1 MFYSTTALNS
11 DGRTHTA
18 AFKINDFIVL
28 SFEDWTDQDYNDVM
42 FNIWSNPIEA
52 IAPDVPSVDPIDPD
66 DASVAYRM
74 TYKGIL
80 AFEDNWPS
88 KGDYDLNDVIVKYS
102 SILEFNTKNQV
113 LSAEDTFTAMWSGA
127 LFKNGFAYQLN
138 TDRSNVE
145 CSILEGKSG
154 WDKQG
159 LDKDLEQAT
168 ISVFANAIEETGEN
182 TKTSTFKIQNKFKQ
196 PVDHETFGVAPYNPF
211 IFLHQNTD
219 KNRTEV
225 HLVNHGPTSKENM
238 DLFNTHQHL
247 SDKDTGIYY
256 VSDQNYPFA
265 IHLSDVE
272 SFSTTEKEAIDKSY
286 PRFASWAQS
295 GGTTDKDWYLKK

>member
-1 MFYSTTALNS
+1 M
-11 DGRTHTA
+11 
-18 AFKINDFIVL
+18 
-28 SFEDWTDQDYNDVM
+28 M

-145 CSILEGKSG
+145 CSILEGK
-154 WDKQG
+154 
-159 LDKDLEQAT
+159 
-168 ISVFANAIEETGEN
+168 
-182 TKTSTFKIQNKFKQ
+182 
-196 PVDHETFGVAPYNPF
+196 
-211 IFLHQNTD
+211 
-219 KNRTEV
+219 
-225 HLVNHGPTSKENM
+225 
-238 DLFNTHQHL
+238 
-247 SDKDTGIYY
+247 
-256 VSDQNYPFA
+256 
-265 IHLSDVE
+265 
-272 SFSTTEKEAIDKSY
+272 
-286 PRFASWAQS
+286 
-295 GGTTDKDWYLKK
+295 